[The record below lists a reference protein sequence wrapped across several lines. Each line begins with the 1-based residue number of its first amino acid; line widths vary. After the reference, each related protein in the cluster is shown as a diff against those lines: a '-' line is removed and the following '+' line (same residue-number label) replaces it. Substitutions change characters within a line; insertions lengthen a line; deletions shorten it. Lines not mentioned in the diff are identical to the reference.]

1 MRNSGSYAG
10 LTCFLGCDITVEIYD
25 VIMAD
30 RKYVVTTKRADKPVR
45 KQHVGKLTTI
55 WDTEVTISIVE
66 ESVVKTCKDVAQD
79 RAGKSYFG
87 KFSVD

>member
-45 KQHVGKLTTI
+45 KQHVGK
-55 WDTEVTISIVE
+55 
-66 ESVVKTCKDVAQD
+66 TCKDVAQD